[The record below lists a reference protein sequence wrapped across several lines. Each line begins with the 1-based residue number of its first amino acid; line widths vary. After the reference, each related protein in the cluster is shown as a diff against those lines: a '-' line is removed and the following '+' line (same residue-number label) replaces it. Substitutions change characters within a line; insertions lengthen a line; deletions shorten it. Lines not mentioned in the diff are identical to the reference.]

1 MASRRHRPPCLC
13 LGSLRASVPLPPS
26 HRLLLCCCVLVCCYA
41 VMRCPY
47 FENMRPVSVLFVGIG
62 HFPPLSSLC
71 PIPTKLRATTK
82 KSPFPEC
89 PKMSPVVCT
98 KNAIFRVCK
107 PTLQRFPPRLA
118 CLQLHHRYSP
128 LSRTPVC
135 LYDVHS
141 LVCTTYTEVSRL
153 DLSLHLP
160 KLALQ
165 KAEALLLSCEGTSWS
180 CWSIVVATAY
190 V

>member
-1 MASRRHRPPCLC
+1 MKICGLFRFYS
-13 LGSLRASVPLPPS
+13 
-26 HRLLLCCCVLVCCYA
+26 
-41 VMRCPY
+41 
-47 FENMRPVSVLFVGIG
+47 SVLDISPLSLPYVQYRRNYA
-62 HFPPLSSLC
+62 PPLKNRLSQ
-71 PIPTKLRATTK
+71 
-82 KSPFPEC
+82 C